1 MQRAVASALFAGLMA
16 LPLGASADDAPTAP
30 AAPDAHA
37 VATPPKATSTVK
49 QPAAPGHDESRPNS
63 DVTPVAITAKRTHPR
78 LDLRLTSDRLNRV
91 LDDSGV
97 EPVAEADPAIDAIE
111 VTARRVQE
119 EPITQAYPRSTTAL
133 LIRPK
138 PGAYS
143 RRFSRRCASRF
154 WTYRPN
160 RLQARP
166 QLSGGASSSPSACL
180 PRRSVRWHPWQ
191 QAPVG
196 RLVGHELVFRDGA
209 VMVGVHR
216 LDLDVHA
223 ATRKGCTQVG

>member
-1 MQRAVASALFAGLMA
+1 MSGTQSRFELKLELIMQRAVASALFAGLMA

-119 EPITQAYPRSTTAL
+119 EPIT
-133 LIRPK
+133 
-138 PGAYS
+138 PGIPAIYYGI
-143 RRFSRRCASRF
+143 
-154 WTYRPN
+154 T
-160 RLQARP
+160 
-166 QLSGGASSSPSACL
+166 
-180 PRRSVRWHPWQ
+180 HPTEAWRIF
-191 QAPVG
+191 API
-196 RLVGHELVFRDGA
+196 
-209 VMVGVHR
+209 
-216 LDLDVHA
+216 
-223 ATRKGCTQVG
+223 QP